1 VTMTKAGWSHYLEW
15 FYRPEYAE
23 EAESNP

>member
-15 FYRPEYAE
+15 FYRPEYAT
-23 EAESNP
+23 EASE